1 MKQEKK
7 RRTDIAAVQNQLMQD
22 VLPMLME
29 KCESPL
35 EAIYILA
42 SFAKNAAL
50 TMGLTAG
57 QPPRK
62 VIKACIAIFE
72 ERNYNDQALTAIA
85 SVMQQKIREKGVC
98 DLKDAIA
105 AVDEMKGTKAN

>member
-1 MKQEKK
+1 MKQKEKRK
-7 RRTDIAAVQNQLMQD
+7 TDFVGIQNQLMQD

-29 KCESPL
+29 KCEGPL

-50 TMGLTAG
+50 TMGITAG
-57 QPPRK
+57 QPPK
-62 VIKACIAIFE
+62 NVIKACIAIFE
-72 ERNYNDQALTAIA
+72 ERNYNDQALTATA
-85 SVMQQKIREKGVC
+85 AVMQEKIKEKGVA

-105 AVDEMKGTKAN
+105 AVDEITGTKGN